1 MARGPGASL
10 SPGPG
15 PPGPDTTEPGG
26 LGGGGLSRYFAQ
38 HFVGIRRLSL
48 SSVPPRVAPLLRRPA
63 RHAGRRVRPRNRA
76 LEQPSQSSPAAPTT
90 TAGAE
95 SPTTVPAGRHPA
107 GARLA
112 KGGRRGAGPCRQLL
126 DVGIEAVYDWVP
138 NGNPDALA
146 RSDRL
151 MRCLTGVIRPP
162 GTPRLNAAGGTRQNR
177 RPGFD
182 SSQSMASPPAARPR
196 PAGSD
201 TARGHDAPAPCGGVE
216 PTSSPGTTA
225 AHLGLRLCLDAL
237 RERVEREKAASGPDG
252 TGHPRPVDQGAGSS

>member
-10 SPGPG
+10 SPGTG

-63 RHAGRRVRPRNRA
+63 RHAAGRVRPRA
-76 LEQPSQSSPAAPTT
+76 LEQPSQSSPAARRPR
-90 TAGAE
+90 AGQVRR
-95 SPTTVPAGRHPA
+95 PPCPAGRHPA

-162 GTPRLNAAGGTRQNR
+162 GTPRLNAAGGTRQI
-177 RPGFD
+177 
-182 SSQSMASPPAARPR
+182 AAPVLTVLRAWLRRPR
-196 PAGSD
+196 PAPDPRVQTRPED
-201 TARGHDAPAPCGGVE
+201 TMPRRRVGV
-216 PTSSPGTTA
+216 
-225 AHLGLRLCLDAL
+225 
-237 RERVEREKAASGPDG
+237 
-252 TGHPRPVDQGAGSS
+252 

>member
-76 LEQPSQSSPAAPTT
+76 LEQPSQSSPAARRPR
-90 TAGAE
+90 AGQVRR
-95 SPTTVPAGRHPA
+95 PPCPAGRHPA

-162 GTPRLNAAGGTRQNR
+162 GTPRLNAASGIRQSAA
-177 RPGFD
+177 PV
-182 SSQSMASPPAARPR
+182 SSSSHSMASTPAARPR

-201 TARGHDAPAPCGGVE
+201 TARGHDAPGRGGV
-216 PTSSPGTTA
+216 
-225 AHLGLRLCLDAL
+225 
-237 RERVEREKAASGPDG
+237 
-252 TGHPRPVDQGAGSS
+252 